1 MTMKAI
7 FVSVRSGSTRLPQKA
22 LMEIGSRTTIEY
34 LIDRVKQSKHASRI
48 VMCTTELP
56 EDDRLCEIAEQN
68 EILFFRGSAPD
79 KLKRWLGAAK
89 KYDIDFFVNADGD
102 DLFFDAGLAD
112 ICFEQYENS
121 EATLDFIDGRGLY
134 NDVYG
139 IKTSALQKVCDNKD
153 DLDTEFVRPY
163 FVEKAYGNN
172 LIFKKIHPVPN
183 KYEKREIRMTL
194 DYEEDFIFFKTIIN
208 HFTTERRDMS
218 FENILSFL
226 DENPDIV
233 RTNWHLEKAWKENQD
248 NMINRMSEG
257 HIV

>member
-112 ICFEQYENS
+112 ICFEPYENS
-121 EATLDFIDGRGLY
+121 EPR
-134 NDVYG
+134 DV
-139 IKTSALQKVCDNKD
+139 I
-153 DLDTEFVRPY
+153 
-163 FVEKAYGNN
+163 
-172 LIFKKIHPVPN
+172 
-183 KYEKREIRMTL
+183 
-194 DYEEDFIFFKTIIN
+194 
-208 HFTTERRDMS
+208 
-218 FENILSFL
+218 
-226 DENPDIV
+226 
-233 RTNWHLEKAWKENQD
+233 
-248 NMINRMSEG
+248 
-257 HIV
+257 